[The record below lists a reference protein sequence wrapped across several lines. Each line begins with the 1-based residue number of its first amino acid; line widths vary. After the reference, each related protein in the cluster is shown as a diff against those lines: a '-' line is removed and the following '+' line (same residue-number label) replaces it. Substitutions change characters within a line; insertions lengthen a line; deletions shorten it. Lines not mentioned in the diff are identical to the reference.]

1 MFDTSVCL
9 QGFGLV
15 PDLVPLGSSWLTVA
29 GSVRSS
35 QEEPGGARRNQEE
48 PGDAARRSWKESMR
62 GAQEKPGKSTCCI
75 QNPAIEEKLRV
86 ILAFLFRFLPASL
99 PQPKLSWH
107 ALELR

>member
-62 GAQEKPGKSTCCI
+62 GAQEKPGKSTGV
-75 QNPAIEEKLRV
+75 PADWGYDSTIGITGAK
-86 ILAFLFRFLPASL
+86 I
-99 PQPKLSWH
+99 
-107 ALELR
+107 